1 MRKTTKTAALLLAAF
16 SLASTAMAQ
25 EEVKVL
31 PLAISSGLNADIIAE
46 KTTTTSDYK
55 STETLK
61 LGRNSYTA
69 YFSNYAT
76 WFDGAS
82 YNGGYNAFFTNGD
95 VNSTGGFDF
104 TDADIEGYSGYQ
116 YFTGTDN
123 NQYIIYH
130 PDNTSNNALVLSADN
145 KEGTLSLTTSD
156 GLASF
161 YASGIS
167 VMTTATEG
175 GCTLNITL
183 KNPEGETIGENLS
196 LAVPDWY
203 ASTGSGSTTSQNLE
217 PIKALM
223 RVTVAGPES
232 NQKSGQSTYLKV
244 NYVNTGGST
253 SGRFILYKVSTPV
266 TTDGQID
273 KVDITYEGKYNNT
286 TTANSKTCI
295 FTLSANVQE
304 LTEIA
309 SETSLDYLKHVE
321 DGTTSEIKEEGKYK
335 VNLIRTFVDGNWS
348 PFVFNCPLTAKHI
361 HEMFGND
368 VVLGK
373 AERYTGRYVYFTSV
387 DLTDDDATAVE
398 PGEFYII
405 KGITLNTD
413 GNDTE
418 TGAGIYTAYNVQYK
432 APTAAGTTKTFQ
444 NTKSGDNTSVTFHG
458 TYVNGTKLAQDAY
471 ALSTDGK
478 FYSYTDQPVI
488 NGFRFW
494 FTDDNADDASNA
506 KKNLAGLLF
515 EDSTTGIVTPIDN
528 SATHA
533 ADNVYSLDGRLVR
546 RGTTSTTGLDKGIY
560 IVAGKK
566 VQVK

>member
-1 MRKTTKTAALLLAAF
+1 MRKTRKTTALLFAAL
-16 SLASTAMAQ
+16 SMASTAVAQ
-25 EEVKVL
+25 ETVTVL
-31 PLAISSGLNADIIAE
+31 PLAISDGLNADIIAE
-46 KTTTTSDYK
+46 QKATSSSDYTTTTTGSGWS
-55 STETLK
+55 STT
-61 LGRNSYTA
+61 T
-69 YFSNYAT
+69 YFSKYAT

-82 YNGGYNAFFTNGD
+82 TQGGYNAFFTNGN

-104 TDADIEGYSGYQ
+104 EDADIEGYNGYQ
-116 YFTGTDN
+116 FFTGTDGN
-123 NQYIIYH
+123 KYIIYH
-130 PDNTSNNALVLSADN
+130 PDNTSNNALVLSKDN
-145 KEGTLSLTTSD
+145 ATGTLALTTSD
-156 GLASF
+156 GLSSF
-161 YASGIS
+161 YAAGIS

-183 KNPEGETIGENLS
+183 KDPSGNTIGENLE
-196 LAVPDWY
+196 LPVPDWY
-203 ASTGSGSTTSQNLE
+203 ASSGSASTTSRNLE
-217 PIKALM
+217 PIQALM
-223 RVTVAGPES
+223 RVTVAGTGT
-232 NQKSGQSTYLKV
+232 SGRQISEM
-244 NYVNTGGST
+244 NYVNTGNGGTSG

-273 KVDITYEGKYNNT
+273 KVDVTYEGQFGST
-286 TTANSKTCI
+286 STPNSKTCI
-295 FTLSANVQE
+295 FTLSANVEE

-309 SETSLDYLKHVE
+309 KETSLDYLKHVE
-321 DGTTSEIKEEGKYK
+321 DGKETAIEEKGKYK
-335 VNLIRTFVDGNWS
+335 VNLIRTFVEDNWN

-361 HEMFGND
+361 HQMFGDN

-373 AERYTGRYVYFTSV
+373 ADHYTGRYVYFTSV
-387 DLTDDDATAVE
+387 DLTNDDATAVE

-432 APTAAGTTKTFQ
+432 APTAEGTTKTFQ

-458 TYVNGTKLAQDAY
+458 TYVNGTKLAKNAY

-478 FYSYTDQPVI
+478 FYSYTDEPAI

-494 FTDDNADDASNA
+494 FSDDNEEDDATGT
-506 KKNLAGLLF
+506 KKSLAGMFF
-515 EDSTTGIVTPIDN
+515 EDATTGITTAIDN
-528 SATHA
+528 KATTA
-533 ADNVYSLDGRLVR
+533 ADNVYSIDGRLVR
-546 RGTTSTTGLDKGIY
+546 RGTTSTTGLEKGIY